1 MCCFSYRFV
10 YVQEGL
16 QELNNTS
23 IRPQVKPWISSFLSV
38 SHNIE
43 EVRDDN
49 ITIFTT
55 TDRYPFSTKKELV
68 WNWFGFKVGST
79 CNPFSEP
86 VCFSTD

>member
-49 ITIFTT
+49 HI
-55 TDRYPFSTKKELV
+55 YYY
-68 WNWFGFKVGST
+68 
-79 CNPFSEP
+79 
-86 VCFSTD
+86 